1 MIFAS
6 YLCKVTI
13 FSVNIGIFRKSV
25 MRFEKWLTRYDADIE
40 CLNRGIL
47 VGYINKGGT
56 LLSEPP

>member
-1 MIFAS
+1 
-6 YLCKVTI
+6 
-13 FSVNIGIFRKSV
+13 